1 MLCARL
7 STMVLNSSVVDDYWK
22 SNDSPEFNAVVVG
35 APPHEYWFII
45 GAGLYSPAELDSMG
59 VQVLYFYPAQAS
71 QDDFRK
77 GTEVFADLLSES
89 SGR

>member
-7 STMVLNSSVVDDYWK
+7 STDLENMDQGGFWK
-22 SNDSPEFNAVVVG
+22 DNDSPEFNAVVVG
-35 APPHEYWFII
+35 TPPHEYWFVI
-45 GAGLYSPAELDSMG
+45 GDNLHSPNELKTMG
-59 VQVLYFYPAQAS
+59 VRVLYFYPAQAS

-77 GTEVFADLLSES
+77 GTEIYADVLSGS